1 MGQKS
6 YQGIRLLD
14 ENGIEGV
21 ILGKEFAI
29 LLPEIPVK
37 LGTQRNWISK
47 PTFVRERERCDCL
60 EDKTLFN
67 DLKILD
73 ARE

>member
-1 MGQKS
+1 MSMGQKS

-14 ENGIEGV
+14 GNGIEGV

-29 LLPEIPVK
+29 LLPEIFVK

-47 PTFVRERERCDCL
+47 PTLVRERERCDW
-60 EDKTLFN
+60 
-67 DLKILD
+67 KIRHYLMI
-73 ARE
+73 